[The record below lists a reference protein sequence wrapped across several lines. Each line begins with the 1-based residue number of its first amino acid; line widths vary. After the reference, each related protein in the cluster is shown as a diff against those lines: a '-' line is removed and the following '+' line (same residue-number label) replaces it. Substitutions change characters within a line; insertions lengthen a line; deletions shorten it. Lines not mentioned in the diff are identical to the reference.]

1 MGNIIKNENSL
12 LDVDWTSTV
21 GETPFYEQSSSN
33 NSGRYCISV
42 DTGVLSYPDL
52 LNLEKSTLILRGTNE
67 ILEFYNKEP
76 VFDYSLVSASIPGS
90 SQHTNYS
97 VEGTYIPIRPNDNI
111 KVLVTIDE
119 EHLNKAVDKKTEL
132 IAAYDEIQIN
142 TYGLLKK
149 AENISKLL
157 KKYDKESK
165 DYEGKIYNF
174 SFNQEATDVVNFAS
188 LLSELVISNNYEYSS
203 DRSDLIMLGANVN
216 YLPLYAQINQSG
228 TFDDLPLGFSQFKK
242 SRYVNGN
249 TLYLY
254 KNIDAINKL
263 SKDIGV
269 STPSS
274 ETTMNTMGWEDFLH
288 KYILYPRA
296 SVEHTTIDSHKQR
309 EKVTG
314 GEQLKKDISSLNSQP
329 VKDASALEKEN
340 RKLRSEELKKD
351 LASQQKKSRD
361 FIGDNVLGNL
371 DKTIHQIHSL
381 EDQYHE
387 ILDKTGMT
395 YIVRA
400 ALRCLAIDL
409 PIDELKGFLRDARNF
424 TSEVMEILETP
435 VITLDDLMPTVDI
448 MGDILKQV
456 FLAILEAVAKAMW
469 SMLKNIIY
477 TLLDNC
483 NDPCAANFGGIQI
496 GALLQ
501 KGGLKELGK
510 GLVGPVLA
518 TAGSAAVGGVKNGLV
533 SSNLNQNS
541 KQFLSNLNKKV
552 SPEQIKTL
560 TTPILKSQASQ
571 ISGEISSQISKSPIG
586 KFLDE
591 ASATLTCGET
601 NSLLQGK
608 SSPASA
614 KIMKSIAD
622 RLCAENPTAY
632 SSLCELLPDQDSVN
646 DFFGNVGAL
655 VDQDELEQIIEQAE
669 DMFPNSSGCLT
680 DNRDS
685 DLRCFYLEQKSA
697 PDWWCE
703 AQDNE
708 SAKRSRKRINQLQD
722 ILDDPSTTLQSS
734 IPPIYCSYDPITGK
748 IIDGLVP
755 NDHASFTYMMR
766 ETLGTTFDGVG
777 NAFTYD
783 VLKVP
788 KALQLEVPGGG
799 TNGASTEIIDRVI
812 SGRSEQGAVLIET
825 VTWDTSS
832 FSVLGLSI
840 PIINREYKMI
850 NPAFELAVNQ
860 GFSPNPPFWKSP
872 PVDEDG
878 DLIEDYREKTIEYNQ
893 DKPPLIKPVTT
904 IEFCPGMSSENGS
917 FGVYST
923 FQTGHWMP
931 FAERPD
937 NTLARERLSTNKK
950 SMRFSVENI
959 TKTSLKKSNGDLYS
973 TLLNEVRK
981 SPELREAVSN
991 TNAGIGELLGPDGYA
1006 LLLSYYS
1013 NVPTGRDKFSIIISG
1028 VYANAPQSNIY
1039 NKIFDLGIAP
1049 EATEVIESRD
1059 LDWSGQNSFSTKEK
1073 HFVKLL
1079 ETTWIQGES
1088 IYSLEN
1094 NIPTRVSNPDYSKNF
1109 IQQTP
1114 QDNKIKMGL
1123 LRDRLPNIG
1132 IGSLFQELS
1141 RNLMSSCLSEVGKN
1155 NQLLNKQYGNL
1166 MDLIN
1171 LAPTP
1176 CASGKDLG
1184 LLGLEDIKDDVE
1196 DIYKDS
1202 LCIESSFPNVT
1213 GLGNN
1218 RDNALESAALYG
1230 LVKAT
1235 IRLYSVEIVLR
1246 NLVTFNMLQ
1255 ASDLDPVF
1263 IAYVQEK
1270 MTKEIRNK
1278 GYLNDFVTQTIKAY
1292 NLESRRSENLPP
1304 TENYDVAT
1312 EYFIRQQIIYS
1323 VEKILSVSGLESEN
1337 KSIDKMLFNNNED
1350 KLKRGWLPE
1359 FEVGKEIDFS
1369 SPTGPSGDTKI
1380 MNQPA
1385 SEIQSAYH
1393 VANKSEILGI
1403 KDFYVGSI
1411 ILEKYIRSEPNNN
1424 WKDSN
1429 SANDRTG
1436 VFDISSF
1443 GLFASTDNAPV
1454 GQETPIPS
1462 LELGQTTT
1470 EDSAAPRFDTVLPDA
1485 ECEPFEGV
1493 SNVNPTGTGDN
1504 QTTTPGEVSPLEG
1517 EELSSS
1523 RFFDT
1528 LRYGLRL
1535 VVKTPAAGEFYR
1547 YWRDQSTD
1555 HGFELDKAKKNKS
1568 YIDDTVT
1575 KPFVPSESNKANFP
1589 IVCVEIP
1596 ITGIDNVS
1604 NVSSEFFTS
1613 GYEDN
1618 FDRLIEMIKGTNEYK
1633 FLFDYCF
1640 PLKRD
1645 VSLSALYNETFVLPY
1660 PDLNNVF
1667 MATKESLRMAF
1678 LSVANSGNYKYKDLE
1693 FTQKSLSDSIAN
1705 GIDIPGIDIG
1715 LIAAQFIIGIGKGI
1729 GETFSP
1735 NIAIARKIQIAI
1747 ESIGPLLVKTINL
1760 AKKAANNSSTQLS
1773 KLGADVDP
1781 RPAGDPITECDLPD
1795 PPFPLPEIP
1804 IILISLGLL
1813 PMDLFFPVP
1822 GPPLGPL
1829 GFAYLGLFHS
1839 SIAPGRL
1846 VLDAGQSEKE
1856 KERCEIIKKGGPNLR
1871 TKAEECDK

>member
-1 MGNIIKNENSL
+1 MARINKNENSL

-21 GETPFYEQSSSN
+21 GETPFYEQSSSIHP
-33 NSGRYCISV
+33 GRYCVSV
-42 DTGVLSYPDL
+42 DTGVVNYPDFIE
-52 LNLEKSTLILRGTNE
+52 LEKDSLILRGTNK
-67 ILEFYNKEP
+67 ILQFYNKEP
-76 VFDYSLVSASIPGS
+76 VLDYTLVSASIPGS
-90 SQHTNYS
+90 SGQNIYG
-97 VEGTYIPIRPNDNI
+97 VEGAYIPIRPNDNI
-111 KVLVTIDE
+111 KVLVTIE
-119 EHLNKAVDKKTEL
+119 EDSLNEAKDVETEL

-142 TYGLLKK
+142 TYGLSKK

-157 KKYDKESK
+157 NKYDKESK

-174 SFNQEATDVVNFAS
+174 SFEQEAINVVNFAS
-188 LLSELVISNNYEYSS
+188 ILSELVIDNDYEYSN
-203 DRSDLIMLGANVN
+203 DKSDLMIIGTSMD

-228 TFDDLPLGFSQFKK
+228 TFDDLPLGFSEFRK
-242 SRYVNGN
+242 SNYANGN
-249 TLYLY
+249 TLNIY
-254 KNIDAINKL
+254 KNIEAISKL
-263 SKDIGV
+263 SRDIGA

-274 ETTMNTMGWEDFLH
+274 ETTTNTLGWEDFLD

-296 SVEHTTIDSHKQR
+296 SVEHTTTDSHKQR
-309 EKVTG
+309 ERVTG
-314 GEQLKKDISSLNSQP
+314 GEQLKKDKSKINSQP
-329 VKDASALEKEN
+329 VKDSATLEKEN
-340 RKLRSEELKKD
+340 RKLQNEEFKKAMA
-351 LASQQKKSRD
+351 LQQKRSRD

-371 DKTIHQIHSL
+371 DKTIYQIHSL
-381 EDQYHE
+381 EDQYNE

-409 PIDELKGFLRDARNF
+409 PIDEFKDFLRDVRNF
-424 TSEVMEILETP
+424 TSEVMEILEIP
-435 VITLDDLMPTVDI
+435 VVTLDDLLPTVDI

-456 FLAILEAVAKAMW
+456 FLAILEAVKNALW

-501 KGGLKELGK
+501 KGGLQELGK

-518 TAGSAAVGGVKNGLV
+518 TAGSAAVGGVSNGLV

-541 KQFLSNLNKKV
+541 KQFLSNLEKKV

-560 TTPILKSQASQ
+560 TTPISEPASQ

-608 SSPASA
+608 SSPESA

-622 RLCAENPTAY
+622 RLCAENPAAY

-669 DMFPNSSGCLT
+669 DIFPDSSGCLT
-680 DNRDS
+680 DRRDS
-685 DLRCFYLEQKSA
+685 DLRCFYLEQRSA
-697 PDWWCE
+697 PDWWCD

-708 SAKRSRKRINQLQD
+708 SANRSRKRINQLQD
-722 ILDDPSTTLQSS
+722 ILDDPSTSLQNSV
-734 IPPIYCSYDPITGK
+734 PPVYCSYDPITGK

-788 KALQLEVPGGG
+788 KALQIEVPGGG
-799 TNGASTEIIDRVI
+799 TNGTSTEIIDRVI
-812 SGRSEQGAVLIET
+812 TGRPEQGAVLIET
-825 VTWDTSS
+825 VTLDTSS
-832 FSVLGLSI
+832 FSAAGLTVPRVS
-840 PIINREYKMI
+840 REYKMI
-850 NPAFELAVNQ
+850 NPDFELAVNQ
-860 GFSPNPPFWKSP
+860 GYSAVPPFWKSP

-878 DLIEDYREKTIEYNQ
+878 DPIEDYREKTIEYNQ

-904 IEFCPGMSSENGS
+904 VEFCPGMSSDNGS
-917 FGVYST
+917 AGVYST
-923 FQTGHWMP
+923 FQTGYWMP
-931 FAERPD
+931 FAEQPD
-937 NTLARERLSTNKK
+937 NNLARERMNTNKK
-950 SMRFSVENI
+950 SIRFSVENI

-973 TLLNEVRK
+973 TFLNEVRK

-1013 NVPTGRDKFSIIISG
+1013 DVPTGRDKFSIIISG
-1028 VYANAPQSNIY
+1028 VYDEGAPSNIY
-1039 NKIFDLGIAP
+1039 NKIFDLGIEP
-1049 EATEVIESRD
+1049 EVTDVIVSRD

-1079 ETTWIQGES
+1079 ETTWTQGES

-1114 QDNKIKMGL
+1114 QNNEIKLGL
-1123 LRDRLPNIG
+1123 LRNISVG
-1132 IGSLFQELS
+1132 NKIGSLFQELS
-1141 RNLMSSCLSEVGKN
+1141 RNLMAACLSEVGKN

-1176 CASGKDLG
+1176 CGDGKDLG

-1196 DIYKDS
+1196 GIYKDS
-1202 LCIESSFPNVT
+1202 LCIENSFPDVT

-1235 IRLYSVEIVLR
+1235 VRLYCVEVVLR

-1263 IAYVQEK
+1263 ITYVQEK
-1270 MTKEIRNK
+1270 MTNEIRNK
-1278 GYLNDFVTQTIKAY
+1278 GYLDDFVSQTIKAY
-1292 NLESRRSENLPP
+1292 NLESKSRGGITP
-1304 TENYDVAT
+1304 TEDYEVAAN
-1312 EYFIRQQIIYS
+1312 YFIKQQVLYS
-1323 VEKILSVSGLESEN
+1323 VDKILSISGLENVTNSV
-1337 KSIDKMLFNNNED
+1337 DMLLYNNNED

-1359 FEVGKEIDFS
+1359 FEVGKEKNFS
-1369 SPTGPSGDTKI
+1369 SPTGPSQVI
-1380 MNQPA
+1380 LNQPA

-1393 VANKSEILGI
+1393 VDDKSEILGI
-1403 KDFYVGSI
+1403 KDFTAGSI
-1411 ILEKYIRSEPNNN
+1411 ILEKYIRSEPSNN
-1424 WKDSN
+1424 WKDIAHADS
-1429 SANDRTG
+1429 RTG
-1436 VFDISSF
+1436 VFDVSSF
-1443 GLFASTDNAPV
+1443 GLFAGNTQSPALPSLQVEQAVTPPV
-1454 GQETPIPS
+1454 GSGVTQ
-1462 LELGQTTT
+1462 
-1470 EDSAAPRFDTVLPDA
+1470 FDTVLPDA
-1485 ECEPFEGV
+1485 ECEPFEDSSV
-1493 SNVNPTGTGDN
+1493 TTPTGNGEN
-1504 QTTTPGEVSPLEG
+1504 QAITLGEGSSPEA
-1517 EELSSS
+1517 EELSSGK
-1523 RFFDT
+1523 FFNT

-1535 VVKTPAAGEFYR
+1535 VVKTHAIGEFNT
-1547 YWRDQSTD
+1547 YWRSQLSDN
-1555 HGFELDKAKKNKS
+1555 GFDLDKAIKNKS
-1568 YIDDTVT
+1568 YIDDAVSD
-1575 KPFVPSESNKANFP
+1575 PYEPSRFNAANFP

-1596 ITGIDNVS
+1596 IVGIDDVS
-1604 NVSSEFFTS
+1604 RISPEFFTS
-1613 GYEDN
+1613 GYEEN
-1618 FDRLIEMIKGTNEYK
+1618 LGKLIEMIKGTNEYE

-1640 PLKRD
+1640 PLERD

-1667 MATKESLRMAF
+1667 MSTKESLRMAF

-1693 FTQKSLSDSIAN
+1693 FTQKSMTDSIAN
-1705 GIDIPGIDIG
+1705 GIEIPGIDIG
-1715 LIAAQFIIGIGKGI
+1715 LAATQFIFGIGKAF
-1729 GETFSP
+1729 GEAFSP

-1747 ESIGPLLVKTINL
+1747 ESIGPLLVNTINKAKEL
-1760 AKKAANNSSTQLS
+1760 ANKSSTRLS
-1773 KLGADVDP
+1773 ELGADVDP
-1781 RPAGDPITECDLPD
+1781 RPAGEPITECDLPD
-1795 PPFPLPEIP
+1795 PPFPIPEIP
-1804 IILISLGLL
+1804 IVLISLGLL
-1813 PMDLFFPVP
+1813 PMDLFKTLL

-1829 GFAYLGLFHS
+1829 GYTYLKFFGASFF
-1839 SIAPGRL
+1839 PGRL
-1846 VLDAGQSEKE
+1846 VLDAGQNEKE

-1871 TKAEECDK
+1871 TKSDECDK